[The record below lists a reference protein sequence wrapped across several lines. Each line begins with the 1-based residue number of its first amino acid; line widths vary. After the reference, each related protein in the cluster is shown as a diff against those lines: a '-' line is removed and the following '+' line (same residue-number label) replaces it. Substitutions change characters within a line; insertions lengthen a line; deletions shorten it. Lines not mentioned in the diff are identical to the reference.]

1 MSSPALAVVKPQPRL
16 LTPEASNVLGFWWLS
31 IVTTIVLLCAMWPS
45 IFEGSNAAGTTP
57 ASTYLLIII
66 IAVLLAVGAWVGSG
80 FSRGQAWSA
89 RAMRLTTLIGLV
101 VGLVG
106 VGYFLYS
113 VAFAAETP
121 GGQSFFGPTGVLSGT
136 LWTMM
141 IILPFIFGLTLI
153 FGLMNDAI
161 DEWFN
166 PPTSFEI
173 TDASITIDPE
183 TAAEMAGSSHA
194 IVMGDEALM
203 GDLSQAMS
211 LTGKARKYRDDQ
223 SIEVIGSAE
232 DDLSVE
238 VIGSKDG
245 GDASSDSMAELASLE
260 QALTQDASKKIP
272 PRKKKDDKKKKK
284 EEKTYDA
291 GKGDEPLAVDD
302 DFKL

>member
-1 MSSPALAVVKPQPRL
+1 MSSPSLAVVKPQPRL
-16 LTPEASNVLGFWWLS
+16 LTPEASNVLGFWWLA

-45 IFEGSNAAGTTP
+45 IFAGNTTGITP
-57 ASTYLLIII
+57 ASTYLLVIIS
-66 IAVLLAVGAWVGSG
+66 ATLLAVGAWVGSG

-89 RAMRLTTLIGLV
+89 SAMRLITLIGLV

-136 LWTMM
+136 LWTLM

-166 PPTSFEI
+166 PPVSYEH
-173 TDASITIDPE
+173 TDVSLTIDPE
-183 TAAEMAGSSHA
+183 TAAAMAGSSHA
-194 IVMGDEALM
+194 VVMGDEALM
-203 GDLSQAMS
+203 GDLSAAMS
-211 LTGKARKYRDDQ
+211 STGKARKHRTEKSMEAY
-223 SIEVIGSAE
+223 GSAD

-238 VIGSKDG
+238 VIGGKDAG
-245 GDASSDSMAELASLE
+245 SDSMAELAALE
-260 QALTQDASKKIP
+260 EALTKDASKKIP
-272 PRKKKDDKKKKK
+272 GRKTDDKKKKK
-284 EEKTYDA
+284 EEKKYEA